1 VTKRVISYEEPVDPG
16 LVDWAS
22 SYLNEVL
29 GGMDVGARAL
39 RAKLAAPE
47 LPATERQFLN
57 SLGSAFD
64 VLDDELYVEGA
75 SRLLSEHRFQELPQL
90 ADLMSALEQRV
101 QLLHVLRDSLSEPSV
116 YLHIGRENPAPELRS
131 LTLVAANYGVA
142 RRNLGAVSVIGPVRM
157 DYPTAITAV
166 RQAARELSR
175 FVSELYDE

>member
-1 VTKRVISYEEPVDPG
+1 VISYDRPLDPG

-29 GGMDVGARAL
+29 GGMGVGARAL
-39 RAKLAAPE
+39 RAKLASPE
-47 LPATERQFLN
+47 LPDTERGF
-57 SLGSAFD
+57 LGSLQGAFD
-64 VLDDELYVEGA
+64 VLDDELYVEGT
-75 SRLLSEHRFQELPQL
+75 SRLLSEHRFQELPQI
-90 ADLMSALEQRV
+90 ADLMSALEERV
-101 QLLHVLRDSLSEPSV
+101 QLLHVLRESLSEPSV

-131 LTLVAANYGVA
+131 LSLVAANYGVA

-166 RQAARELSR
+166 RHAARELSR